1 MNESGRISTQ
11 VMSRGRVY
19 ALFALVTIGAALGN
33 LSQTGMSA
41 MLPAIMSDFGIDVDV
56 GQWFTTG
63 YMLVLGVAVPVA
75 TFLMRRLDNRNYL
88 LLGFG
93 FSYRKCTQELYAAI
107 EQGAYGDGWRELF
120 ASSPLA
126 GVSAEQ
132 TVFVCEGCGHW
143 DVLEDPSIFEPYD
156 PEKALEESEG
166 RAADPDW
173 K

>member
-1 MNESGRISTQ
+1 M
-11 VMSRGRVY
+11 
-19 ALFALVTIGAALGN
+19 
-33 LSQTGMSA
+33 
-41 MLPAIMSDFGIDVDV
+41 
-56 GQWFTTG
+56 G
-63 YMLVLGVAVPVA
+63 YSKHYRCASCG
-75 TFLMRRLDNRNYL
+75 FEEDL

-132 TVFVCEGCGHW
+132 TVFVCEGCGYW
-143 DVLEDPSIFEPYD
+143 DVLEDPSIFEPDD
-156 PEKALEESEG
+156 PAEALEELRE

-173 K
+173 TWGHRPNTLLGLEYHLAHEYEAQCPCCGKKMRPLRMDEGTDPADPLVCPKCGAKNRFTYGLHFINWD